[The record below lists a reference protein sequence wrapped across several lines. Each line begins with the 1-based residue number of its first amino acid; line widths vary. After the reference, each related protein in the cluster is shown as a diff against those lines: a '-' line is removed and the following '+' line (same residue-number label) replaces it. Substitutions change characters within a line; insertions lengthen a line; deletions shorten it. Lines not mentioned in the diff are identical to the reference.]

1 MLRKIVVILTML
13 LCSMATQVY
22 ALGLG
27 TVTVESALN
36 QPLRVRIELLQLGDT
51 RLQDIRVSVAS
62 TVDFERFNI
71 DRDSFLSNIRFSV
84 ESIAEGNVVILTSSQ
99 IVREPY
105 LSFILDTR
113 WPNGR
118 LLSEH
123 TILLD
128 LPVFDD
134 QQSTSEIRQPI
145 SPILRRPTSAQATD
159 AQPFV
164 ESSAAPIVSVPSSTN
179 SAANLQPEI
188 VSPKPVDE
196 GVEQVQV
203 EADVEEPA
211 TQPETVI
218 IPDEVPEEVPTVAE
232 EEPAVEEPTKE
243 VAEAEPEVVERET
256 IETSGSDTLSDIAL
270 QVRPNTVVSMQQTML
285 ALQELNPE
293 AFADGNI
300 NRLRSGQVLRVPSL
314 EEIQSIDPRDA
325 VDEVARQNQEFAE
338 VDVQPL
344 AAPANATPDQDDQP
358 QGQLSVVSSDDA
370 IDANS
375 GAAELADA
383 ENESLDQRIAELE
396 AQLAQRS
403 EEADRARI
411 EREELDSRMADLETQ
426 IAAAQEI
433 IRLQDMQ
440 LAQLQV
446 SLRAAAAEAQL
457 IAEQQAMQ
465 TAAAAE
471 ATLPVDPPTSLVD
484 DVMRILTGNS
494 LFILFGI
501 VLVILLLVVLMLRRN
516 RAAKTDDHDIDDLA
530 GQDFDADAAQ
540 ANTEDSEKDEAAT
553 EFQDYD
559 PSDLD
564 SELDDIIGVSGEA
577 GNSEEVGE
585 EGGATEEAPQLNVIS
600 IVENLIGEQQYRR
613 AFIMLSTS
621 LQEQGENEEVRA
633 KISEVEHLLETETEA
648 EEAEQRETDES
659 TKAEE
664 AANRESETKS
674 FLDDL
679 GIGLDSFA
687 YDDEAKDEPA
697 STAVTEE
704 VSVVS
709 DDVDMMFDLSG
720 DDDAGE
726 SNVEELE
733 SEGTETFEFDLD
745 DDSNAVD
752 SEAKDSEDFDI
763 DTLEF
768 DVNPVEE
775 VTTDVTTDEDEEI
788 ELETF
793 AFDADATSGVP
804 EAVEEKAEDTAQEA
818 DPNAVEFS
826 FDADEIEDSAAA
838 PQPISNEEVETFDF
852 DLDDDDTG
860 DTVLEKPD
868 TEVTSITEDDVE
880 GFDLDLDEFEIE
892 PGTEEATLSDAD
904 ADDDFLD
911 LDAEAAEV
919 VIDDEIEFD
928 IDNDEEP
935 QKAIAATE
943 DDIASDD
950 DLDFLSVDDVGVESV
965 DDIEEINMLSAD
977 DETATKLELAYAYQ
991 NMGDMEGATEIL
1003 QEVIKEG
1010 SDEQIEE
1017 ASKLLGSLDGKSG

>member
-128 LPVFDD
+128 LLVFDD

-145 SPILRRPTSAQATD
+145 STILRPPTSAQATD

-164 ESSAAPIVSVPSSTN
+164 ESSAAPIVSAPSSTN

-188 VSPKPVDE
+188 VSPELEVIEAAAEPV
-196 GVEQVQV
+196 
-203 EADVEEPA
+203 
-211 TQPETVI
+211 
-218 IPDEVPEEVPTVAE
+218 
-232 EEPAVEEPTKE
+232 
-243 VAEAEPEVVERET
+243 EPEVVERET

-325 VDEVARQNQEFAE
+325 VDEVARQNQEFDE

-440 LAQLQV
+440 LAQMQV

-577 GNSEEVGE
+577 GNSEEV
-585 EGGATEEAPQLNVIS
+585 
-600 IVENLIGEQQYRR
+600 
-613 AFIMLSTS
+613 
-621 LQEQGENEEVRA
+621 
-633 KISEVEHLLETETEA
+633 EHLLEAEAEAEA

-733 SEGTETFEFDLD
+733 SEGTETVSYTHL
-745 DDSNAVD
+745 
-752 SEAKDSEDFDI
+752 
-763 DTLEF
+763 TLPT
-768 DVNPVEE
+768 NRE
-775 VTTDVTTDEDEEI
+775 V
-788 ELETF
+788 
-793 AFDADATSGVP
+793 
-804 EAVEEKAEDTAQEA
+804 
-818 DPNAVEFS
+818 
-826 FDADEIEDSAAA
+826 
-838 PQPISNEEVETFDF
+838 
-852 DLDDDDTG
+852 
-860 DTVLEKPD
+860 
-868 TEVTSITEDDVE
+868 
-880 GFDLDLDEFEIE
+880 
-892 PGTEEATLSDAD
+892 
-904 ADDDFLD
+904 
-911 LDAEAAEV
+911 
-919 VIDDEIEFD
+919 
-928 IDNDEEP
+928 
-935 QKAIAATE
+935 
-943 DDIASDD
+943 
-950 DLDFLSVDDVGVESV
+950 
-965 DDIEEINMLSAD
+965 
-977 DETATKLELAYAYQ
+977 
-991 NMGDMEGATEIL
+991 
-1003 QEVIKEG
+1003 
-1010 SDEQIEE
+1010 
-1017 ASKLLGSLDGKSG
+1017 